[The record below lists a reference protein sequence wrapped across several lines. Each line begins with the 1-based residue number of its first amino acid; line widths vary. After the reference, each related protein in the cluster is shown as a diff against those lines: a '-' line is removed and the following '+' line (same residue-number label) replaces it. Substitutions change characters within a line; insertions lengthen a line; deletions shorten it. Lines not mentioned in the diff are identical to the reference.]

1 MGSGSSGG
9 GLRNLP
15 GGQLLVKG
23 QPCKGSGSG
32 ALEDHS
38 HGQRLGAGPQEE
50 AHAPQV
56 SVFTSHKPNQQTAKS
71 NRFCPLTLTT
81 HLPKDNYPPEGW
93 VCIWKPGSQAG
104 SGSVRE
110 ASLPWF
116 SPRPLF
122 HPLSRE
128 VLRAQVWTLQ
138 PLCINYV
145 LTACKQ
151 PHLGHP

>member
-81 HLPKDNYPPEGW
+81 HLPKDNYPRKAGF
-93 VCIWKPGSQAG
+93 VFGSLGPKQEVAASERRACRG
-104 SGSVRE
+104 FPLGRSFILFRE
-110 ASLPWF
+110 RF
-116 SPRPLF
+116 C
-122 HPLSRE
+122 
-128 VLRAQVWTLQ
+128 VLR
-138 PLCINYV
+138 C
-145 LTACKQ
+145 
-151 PHLGHP
+151 GHSSPCA